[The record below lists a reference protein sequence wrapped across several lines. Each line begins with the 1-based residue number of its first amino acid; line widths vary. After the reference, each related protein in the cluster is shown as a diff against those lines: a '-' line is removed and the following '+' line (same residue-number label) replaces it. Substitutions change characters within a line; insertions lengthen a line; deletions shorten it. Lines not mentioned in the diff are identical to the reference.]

1 MNTGETCGLY
11 RHVIHAHIHAYEM
24 IYLARITDLVRDLS
38 LLKKKSSIIKQ
49 KQKVD
54 TR

>member
-38 LLKKKSSIIKQ
+38 LLKKKIKYY
-49 KQKVD
+49 KAK
-54 TR
+54 TKG